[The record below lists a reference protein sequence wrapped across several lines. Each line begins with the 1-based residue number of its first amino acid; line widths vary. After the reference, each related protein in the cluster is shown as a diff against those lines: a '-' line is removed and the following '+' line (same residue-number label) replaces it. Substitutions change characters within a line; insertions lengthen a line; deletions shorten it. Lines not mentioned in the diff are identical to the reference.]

1 MTNLPQIQPHSELI
15 DAVNARELH
24 AFLQNKRQF
33 SDWIKQRIAEYDF
46 VKNQDF
52 ICVSQICETQRADG
66 QRGITT
72 KNEYYI
78 TLDMAKQLSMVE
90 RNEQGKKARRY
101 FIECERIA
109 RQVMTAS
116 TPVRPTS
123 PTLSPTDWA
132 TIRRAVL
139 IIANGMYYKQ
149 QAINAI
155 YGRLRNLCG
164 VDSVTQ
170 IRCEH
175 LPLIQSELYRIERT
189 LSVYK
194 NQRRQIEQKLIRRVC
209 LDDADI
215 IAESVVE
222 IEQTAHAYAQ
232 KFDEAA
238 SAISTARYIT
248 KCVEG
253 NGDA

>member
-1 MTNLPQIQPHSELI
+1 MSNAIISFAFEKQTVRTAIDQEHNIWFCLPDVASILEISNANPSRFNLDEEGVHKMYTPTNGGVQQLTFINEPNLYRVIFRSNKKEAVKFQNWVFDEVLPTIRKTGSYHIPQP
-15 DAVNARELH
+15 
-24 AFLQNKRQF
+24 
-33 SDWIKQRIAEYDF
+33 
-46 VKNQDF
+46 
-52 ICVSQICETQRADG
+52 
-66 QRGITT
+66 
-72 KNEYYI
+72 
-78 TLDMAKQLSMVE
+78 
-90 RNEQGKKARRY
+90 
-101 FIECERIA
+101 
-109 RQVMTAS
+109 
-116 TPVRPTS
+116 TPKPTS

-170 IRCEH
+170 IRYEH

-189 LSVYK
+189 LSVYQ

-209 LDDADI
+209 LDDANI

-222 IEQTAHAYAQ
+222 IERTAHAYAQ